1 MKNLQRIIKQIAL
14 ENNLSYEVL
23 SCDLIIKLTKDNI
36 DDTKK
41 RLIKQFN
48 LGGNINGQQLG
59 QIHNRGN

>member
-1 MKNLQRIIKQIAL
+1 MNITNEMIERAIEMSKANI
-14 ENNLSYEVL
+14 EMEDDV
-23 SCDLIIKLTKDNI
+23 KLTKDNI

-48 LGGNINGQQLG
+48 LGGKINGQQLG

>member
-1 MKNLQRIIKQIAL
+1 MNITNEMIERAIEMSKANI
-14 ENNLSYEVL
+14 EMEDYV
-23 SCDLIIKLTKDNI
+23 KLTKDNI

>member
-1 MKNLQRIIKQIAL
+1 MNITNEMIERAIEMWKANI
-14 ENNLSYEVL
+14 EMEDDV
-23 SCDLIIKLTKDNI
+23 KLTKDNI

>member
-1 MKNLQRIIKQIAL
+1 MREKAKEMTKNNI
-14 ENNLSYEVL
+14 EMEDDV
-23 SCDLIIKLTKDNI
+23 KLTKDNI

>member
-1 MKNLQRIIKQIAL
+1 MNITNEMIERAIEMSKANI
-14 ENNLSYEVL
+14 EME
-23 SCDLIIKLTKDNI
+23 DEIKLTKDNI

>member
-1 MKNLQRIIKQIAL
+1 MNITNEMIERAIEMSKANI
-14 ENNLSYEVL
+14 EMEDDV
-23 SCDLIIKLTKDNI
+23 KLTKDNI

-41 RLIKQFN
+41 RLIRQFN

>member
-1 MKNLQRIIKQIAL
+1 MNITNEMIERAIEMSKANI
-14 ENNLSYEVL
+14 EMDDDV
-23 SCDLIIKLTKDNI
+23 KLTKDNI

>member
-1 MKNLQRIIKQIAL
+1 MNITNEMIERAIEMSKANI
-14 ENNLSYEVL
+14 EMEDDV
-23 SCDLIIKLTKDNI
+23 KLTKDNI

-59 QIHNRGN
+59 QIHNIGN

>member
-1 MKNLQRIIKQIAL
+1 MNITNEMIERAIEMSKANI
-14 ENNLSYEVL
+14 EMEDDV
-23 SCDLIIKLTKDNI
+23 KLTKDNI

-59 QIHNRGN
+59 QIRNRGD

>member
-1 MKNLQRIIKQIAL
+1 MNLTNEMIERAIEMSKANI
-14 ENNLSYEVL
+14 EMEDDV
-23 SCDLIIKLTKDNI
+23 KLTKDNI

>member
-1 MKNLQRIIKQIAL
+1 MNITNEMIERAIEMSKANI
-14 ENNLSYEVL
+14 EME
-23 SCDLIIKLTKDNI
+23 DDIKLTKDNI
-36 DDTKK
+36 DNTKK

>member
-1 MKNLQRIIKQIAL
+1 MNITNEMIEWAIEMSKANIELDDD
-14 ENNLSYEVL
+14 V
-23 SCDLIIKLTKDNI
+23 KLTKDNI

>member
-1 MKNLQRIIKQIAL
+1 MIERAIEMSKANI
-14 ENNLSYEVL
+14 EMEDDV
-23 SCDLIIKLTKDNI
+23 KLTKDNI

>member
-1 MKNLQRIIKQIAL
+1 MNITNEMIERAIEMSKANI
-14 ENNLSYEVL
+14 EMEDDV
-23 SCDLIIKLTKDNI
+23 KLTKDNI

-48 LGGNINGQQLG
+48 LVGNINGQQLG

>member
-1 MKNLQRIIKQIAL
+1 MNITNEIIERAIEMSKANI
-14 ENNLSYEVL
+14 EME
-23 SCDLIIKLTKDNI
+23 DDIKLTKDNI
-36 DDTKK
+36 DNTRK

>member
-1 MKNLQRIIKQIAL
+1 MNITNEMIERAIEMSKANI
-14 ENNLSYEVL
+14 EME
-23 SCDLIIKLTKDNI
+23 DDIKLTKDNI
-36 DDTKK
+36 DNTRK

>member
-1 MKNLQRIIKQIAL
+1 MNITNEMIERAIEMSKANIEMEAD
-14 ENNLSYEVL
+14 V
-23 SCDLIIKLTKDNI
+23 KLTKDNI

>member
-1 MKNLQRIIKQIAL
+1 MNITNEMIERAIEMSKANS
-14 ENNLSYEVL
+14 EMEDDV
-23 SCDLIIKLTKDNI
+23 KLTKDNI

>member
-1 MKNLQRIIKQIAL
+1 MNITNEMIERAIEMSKANI
-14 ENNLSYEVL
+14 EMEDDV
-23 SCDLIIKLTKDNI
+23 KLTKDNI

-41 RLIKQFN
+41 RLLKQFN

>member
-1 MKNLQRIIKQIAL
+1 MNITNEMIERAIERSKANI
-14 ENNLSYEVL
+14 EMEDDV
-23 SCDLIIKLTKDNI
+23 KLTKDNI

>member
-1 MKNLQRIIKQIAL
+1 MNITNEMIERAIEMSKANI
-14 ENNLSYEVL
+14 EME
-23 SCDLIIKLTKDNI
+23 DDIKLTKDNI

>member
-1 MKNLQRIIKQIAL
+1 MNITNEMIERAIEMSKANI
-14 ENNLSYEVL
+14 EMEDDV
-23 SCDLIIKLTKDNI
+23 KLTKDNI

-41 RLIKQFN
+41 WLIKQFN

>member
-1 MKNLQRIIKQIAL
+1 MNITNEMIERAIEMSKANI
-14 ENNLSYEVL
+14 EMEDDV
-23 SCDLIIKLTKDNI
+23 KLTKDNI

-48 LGGNINGQQLG
+48 IGGNINGQQLG

>member
-1 MKNLQRIIKQIAL
+1 MNITNEMIERAIEMSKANI
-14 ENNLSYEVL
+14 EMEDDV
-23 SCDLIIKLTKDNI
+23 KLTKDNI
-36 DDTKK
+36 DDTRK

>member
-1 MKNLQRIIKQIAL
+1 MNITNEMIERAIEMSKANI
-14 ENNLSYEVL
+14 EMEDDV
-23 SCDLIIKLTKDNI
+23 KLTKDNI

>member
-1 MKNLQRIIKQIAL
+1 MNITNEMIERAIEMSKANI
-14 ENNLSYEVL
+14 EME
-23 SCDLIIKLTKDNI
+23 DEIKLTRDNI
-36 DDTKK
+36 ENTRK

>member
-1 MKNLQRIIKQIAL
+1 MNITNEMIERAIEMSKANI
-14 ENNLSYEVL
+14 EME
-23 SCDLIIKLTKDNI
+23 DGIKLTKDNI
-36 DDTKK
+36 DNTRK

>member
-1 MKNLQRIIKQIAL
+1 MNITNEMIESAIEMSKANI
-14 ENNLSYEVL
+14 EMEDDV
-23 SCDLIIKLTKDNI
+23 KLTKDNI

>member
-1 MKNLQRIIKQIAL
+1 MNITNEMIERAIEMSKANI
-14 ENNLSYEVL
+14 EMEDDV
-23 SCDLIIKLTKDNI
+23 KLTKDNI
-36 DDTKK
+36 DNTKK

>member
-1 MKNLQRIIKQIAL
+1 MNITNETIERAIEMSKANI
-14 ENNLSYEVL
+14 EMEDDV
-23 SCDLIIKLTKDNI
+23 KLTKDNI

>member
-1 MKNLQRIIKQIAL
+1 MNITNEMIERAIEMSKANI
-14 ENNLSYEVL
+14 EMEDDV
-23 SCDLIIKLTKDNI
+23 KLTKDNI

-48 LGGNINGQQLG
+48 LGGNINGQQSG

>member
-1 MKNLQRIIKQIAL
+1 MNITNEMIERAIEMSKANI
-14 ENNLSYEVL
+14 EMEDDV
-23 SCDLIIKLTKDNI
+23 KLTRDNI
-36 DDTKK
+36 ENTRK

>member
-1 MKNLQRIIKQIAL
+1 MNITNEMIERAIEMSKANI
-14 ENNLSYEVL
+14 EMEDDV
-23 SCDLIIKLTKDNI
+23 KLTKDNI

-48 LGGNINGQQLG
+48 LGGNINGQQFG

>member
-1 MKNLQRIIKQIAL
+1 MNITNKMIERAIEMSKANI
-14 ENNLSYEVL
+14 EMEDDV
-23 SCDLIIKLTKDNI
+23 KLTKDNI

-41 RLIKQFN
+41 RLLKQFN

>member
-1 MKNLQRIIKQIAL
+1 MNITNEMIERAIEMSKANI
-14 ENNLSYEVL
+14 EMEDDV
-23 SCDLIIKLTKDNI
+23 KLTKDNI

-59 QIHNRGN
+59 QIHKRGN